1 MRLFFISLLL
11 ALGACSSPS
20 PPTPAPVVMRDMNA
34 APRQDLQVDRGVHAM
49 NRDEQVEAINECR
62 KNKLRPR
69 VIYSNTSINGK
80 YTPVIVDV
88 LCVVPF
94 SNDF

>member
-1 MRLFFISLLL
+1 MRLFSIILLL
-11 ALGACSSPS
+11 ALGACSSS
-20 PPTPAPVVMRDMNA
+20 PPPAPAPVVTRDAHA
-34 APRQDLQVDRGVHAM
+34 APRQDLHVDRGVHVM

-94 SNDF
+94 TGDF

>member
-1 MRLFFISLLL
+1 MRLFSISLLL

-20 PPTPAPVVMRDMNA
+20 PPAPAPVVTRDA
-34 APRQDLQVDRGVHAM
+34 HAVPRQDLHVDRGVHVM

-94 SNDF
+94 TGDF

>member
-1 MRLFFISLLL
+1 MRLFSTILLL
-11 ALGACSSPS
+11 ALGACSSSS
-20 PPTPAPVVMRDMNA
+20 PPVPAPVVGREGQF
-34 APRQDLQVDRGVHAM
+34 APRQDLYVDRGVHAM

>member
-1 MRLFFISLLL
+1 MKPLPIFLLL
-11 ALGACSSPS
+11 ALGACSSTPA
-20 PPTPAPVVMRDMNA
+20 PVPAPVVMRDMNT
-34 APRQDLQVDRGVHAM
+34 APRQDLHVDSKAHVL
-49 NRDEQVEAINECR
+49 NREEQVEAINECR

-88 LCVVPF
+88 RCVVPF
-94 SNDF
+94 TGDF

>member
-1 MRLFFISLLL
+1 MRLFSIILLL
-11 ALGACSSPS
+11 ALGACSSS
-20 PPTPAPVVMRDMNA
+20 PPPAPAPVVMRDMNA
-34 APRQDLQVDRGVHAM
+34 APRQDLHVDRGVHVM

-94 SNDF
+94 TGDF